1 MFSKEV
7 YQQRRNALKTAL
19 GEGIILLPGNEE
31 SGMNYRDNL
40 YPFRQD
46 SCFLYFTGVDR
57 PDLCFM
63 IDIDND
69 QEILFGDDATVEDI
83 VWTGPQEALASQAEK
98 SGIAYVRLKTEIP
111 NALRGGRNVHFLPPY
126 RAEASL
132 KLAEW
137 GIIGKPSVPLIKAV
151 VAQRSIKSSGE
162 VAEIEKAVATSVLM
176 QQKAMEIGLA
186 GMTES
191 AVAGQLQAVAIAGGG
206 NLAFPTILT
215 INGQFLHNHAGSN
228 VLKSGQMVLCDC
240 GAENSM
246 HYAGDLTRTFPVDAS
261 FTPLQQDVYNIVL
274 NAHQTAAAALKPG
287 ILFKDVHLLACEQ
300 LATGLT
306 ELGLMKGDPKQA
318 VAEGAHALF
327 FQCGLGH
334 MMGLDV
340 HDMEN
345 LGEEYVGYTE
355 ELKKSTQFGLKSLR
369 LGRSL
374 EAGFVL
380 TVEPG
385 LYFVPDL
392 IDAWSAENK
401 HAAFINYNEVEK
413 FRSFG
418 GIRIEEDFLIT
429 PQGSRLLGPPLA
441 KTIAELDS
449 VLNTQDMLK

>member
-7 YQQRRNALKTAL
+7 YQQRRNALKEAI

-31 SGMNYRDNL
+31 SGMNYKDNV

-46 SCFLYFTGVDR
+46 SCFLYFTGIDR

-69 QEILFGDDATVEDI
+69 QEILFGDEATVEDI
-83 VWTGPQEALASQAEK
+83 VWTGPQQALTEQAEL
-98 SGIAYVRLKTEIP
+98 SGIAFTRTKTEVDS
-111 NALRGGRNVHFLPPY
+111 ALRGGRKVHFLPPY
-126 RAEASL
+126 RAEAAL
-132 KLAEW
+132 KLSTW
-137 GIIGKPSVPLIKAV
+137 GLTDQPSVPLIKAV
-151 VAQRSIKSSGE
+151 VAQRSIKTLVE
-162 VAEIEKAVATSVLM
+162 LAEIEKAVATSVLM
-176 QQKAMEIGLA
+176 HEKAMDLTAPGLK
-186 GMTES
+186 ENFI
-191 AVAGQLQAVAIAGGG
+191 AGQLQAVAIAGGG
-206 NLAFPTILT
+206 NLAFPVILT
-215 INGQFLHNHAGSN
+215 VNGQFLHNHASN
-228 VLKSGQMVLCDC
+228 NVIQNGQMVLCDS
-240 GAENSM
+240 GAENDM
-246 HYAGDLTRTFPVDAS
+246 HYAGDLTRTFPVS
-261 FTPLQQDVYNIVL
+261 GTFTSLQQEVYNIVL

-300 LATGLT
+300 LAIGLKD
-306 ELGLMKGDPKQA
+306 LGLMKGDPKQA

-374 EAGFVL
+374 EPGFVL

-392 IDAWSAENK
+392 IDSWSAEK
-401 HAAFINYNEVEK
+401 RHANFINYDKVEQFK
-413 FRSFG
+413 NFG
-418 GIRIEEDFLIT
+418 GIRIEEDFVVT
-429 PQGSRLLGPPLA
+429 DSGSRLLGPPLA
-441 KTIAELDS
+441 KTIEEIHARFS
-449 VLNTQDMLK
+449 H

>member
-7 YQQRRNALKTAL
+7 YQQRRDALKLAL

-46 SCFLYFTGVDR
+46 SCFLYFTGIDR

-69 QEILFGDDATVEDI
+69 QEILFGDDATVEEI
-83 VWTGPQEALASQAEK
+83 VWTGPQEELLLQADK
-98 SGIAYVRLKTEIP
+98 SGIAFTRKKAEIES
-111 NALRGGRNVHFLPPY
+111 ALRGNRQVHFLPPY
-126 RAEASL
+126 RAETSL
-132 KLAEW
+132 KLINW
-137 GIIGKPSVPLIKAV
+137 GLTGQASVPLIKAV
-151 VAQRSIKSSGE
+151 VAQRSIKSLAE
-162 VAEIEKAVATSVLM
+162 VAEIEKSVATSVLM
-176 QQKAMEIGLA
+176 QQKAMELA
-186 GMTES
+186 RPGMTEN
-191 AVAGQLQAVAIAGGG
+191 AIAGELQAIAIAGGG

-215 INGQFLHNHAGSN
+215 VNGQFLHNHASSN
-228 VLKSGQMVLCDC
+228 ILQSGQMVLCDC
-240 GAENSM
+240 GAENNM
-246 HYAGDLTRTFPVDAS
+246 HYAGDLTRTSPVDQS
-261 FTPLQQDVYNIVL
+261 FTAVQQEVYNIVL
-274 NAHQTAAAALKPG
+274 NAHQSAAKALKPG

-300 LATGLT
+300 LAIGLT
-306 ELGLMKGDPKQA
+306 DMGLMKGDPKQA

-369 LGRSL
+369 LGKSL

-385 LYFVPDL
+385 LYFIPDL
-392 IDAWSAENK
+392 IDSWLADKK
-401 HAAFINYNEVEK
+401 HADFINYDKVVQFKE
-413 FRSFG
+413 FG

-429 PQGSRLLGPPLA
+429 NEGSKLLGPSLA
-441 KTIAELDS
+441 KTLDELQVS
-449 VLNTQDMLK
+449 VNK